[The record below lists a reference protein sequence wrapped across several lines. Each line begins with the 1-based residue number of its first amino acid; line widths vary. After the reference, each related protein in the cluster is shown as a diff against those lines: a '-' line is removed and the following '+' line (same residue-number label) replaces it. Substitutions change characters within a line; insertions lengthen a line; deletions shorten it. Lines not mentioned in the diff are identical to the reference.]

1 MAYVIAEAGAC
12 HDGYMSVMRKMCYEA
27 YEAGADAIKFQWTSD
42 ANAMAERRGKAKEHG
57 YASLYQK
64 YLQWPYAWH
73 DELQKLT
80 VELGMEYLCTVYLPE
95 DVRLVAPY
103 VERFKVSSFESL
115 DYEFISAHAPY
126 IGPDDDRDLLISTGM
141 TDSSQLEEMVV
152 RVLRE
157 RLPKDSW
164 TLLHCVSSYPA
175 PLCDLNLRSI
185 FSSWTTAA
193 PLFGF
198 SDHSE
203 PQHTFTGALAV
214 AAGAEIIEAH
224 FKHEET
230 DFHNPDA
237 PHAMTVEQLTDY
249 ISMIR
254 ETELV
259 VGGVEDSDCPKR
271 VQDSEAGMMKFKV
284 EPPPLPEPEPKMFMA
299 TTKDVVERTYK

>member
-57 YASLYQK
+57 YASIYQK

-115 DYEFISAHAPY
+115 DYEFISAHAPN
-126 IGPDDDRDLLISTGM
+126 
-141 TDSSQLEEMVV
+141 
-152 RVLRE
+152 
-157 RLPKDSW
+157 DSW

-230 DFHNPDA
+230 DFHNPAA

-284 EPPPLPEPEPKMFMA
+284 VPPPLPEPEPKMFMA